1 MFRVMVKRGDLEIAL
16 IRKNYTRKLL
26 AYEMW
31 VSRNYLSSIF
41 TGKREASAAI
51 RQRLLELFKGYT
63 FDDLF
68 IITEENHDGTDSE

>member
-1 MFRVMVKRGDLEIAL
+1 MFRVTVKRDDLEKAL

-26 AYEMW
+26 ADKMG

-41 TGKREASAAI
+41 TGKREPSAAM
-51 RQRLLELFKGYT
+51 RQRLMDLFKGYD

-68 IITEENHDGTDSE
+68 IITEENNDGTDSK

>member
-1 MFRVMVKRGDLEIAL
+1 MFRVMVKRGDLEKAL

-26 AYEMW
+26 AYKMG